1 MMHTTPT
8 ARPIGPDDEIS
19 LAELALRALQ
29 FYQRFGR
36 LLLLLALLGAV
47 TVAAWV
53 ANRPLYSVSALL
65 EVPKVTLEEWRQA
78 QSFLWDKRW
87 VDHAFGDNQQAA
99 DPKRLQLRN
108 RALNPEYWV
117 QTVRYRSSLN
127 RDDARDI
134 PVAQIQSST
143 GLGLEFALRVPD
155 EEQASLTINTLARQV
170 REAFLANSLIDLVRT
185 SQAALDHRPQL
196 KLDVLKAEFDIEQS
210 RQRIADMRQLLERY
224 PDLRHLETSTL
235 FSVSDG
241 GGKYLSPLAQIV
253 ALEST
258 VSELQAKARAAQR
271 ELDKLDWTE
280 RLLAG
285 MDETIRNATSGQV
298 ILDKLKSNREIL
310 LANVAQLNASAQEA
324 AEDIALKLTQAESR
338 QQAIGIKTRSA
349 ISTAPVPLR
358 NPLIMGAAAFVLVF
372 VALSI
377 MLALYVALH
386 KERDVLLWL
395 PRAIRSRLIVEP
407 RA

>member
-1 MMHTTPT
+1 MPP
-8 ARPIGPDDEIS
+8 AKPIGHHDEIS
-19 LAELALRALQ
+19 LVELALRALK

-36 LLLLLALLGAV
+36 LLLLLALLAAFA
-47 TVAAWV
+47 VAAWI
-53 ANRPLYSVSALL
+53 ANRPLYGVSALL

-87 VDHAFGDNQQAA
+87 VDHAFGDHQSAA
-99 DPKRLQLRN
+99 APDRMQLRN
-108 RALNPEYWV
+108 RALNPEFWL
-117 QTVRYRSSLN
+117 QNVRYRSSLN

-134 PVAQIQSST
+134 PVAQIQNST
-143 GLGLEFALRVPD
+143 GLGLEFTLRVSD
-155 EEQASLTINTLARQV
+155 EEQASQTINALARQV
-170 REAFLANSLIDLVRT
+170 REAFLANSLIDLART

-196 KLDVLKAEFDIEQS
+196 KLDVLKAEFDIEQN

-241 GGKYLSPLAQIV
+241 GGKYLSPLPQIV

-258 VSELQAKARAAQR
+258 ISELQAKARAAQR

-285 MDETIRNATSGQV
+285 VDDTIRNATSGED
-298 ILDKLKSNREIL
+298 ILDKLKSNREQV
-310 LANVAQLNASAQEA
+310 LAASAQQNSAAREA
-324 AEDIALKLTQAESR
+324 AEDINIKLAQAESR

-349 ISTAPVPLR
+349 ISTMPVMQR
-358 NPLIMGAAAFVLVF
+358 NPLVMGGAAFVLTF

-377 MLALYVALH
+377 LLALHVALSR
-386 KERDVLLWL
+386 ELDVLTWL
-395 PRAIRSRLIVEP
+395 PRSMRRWLIVDK
-407 RA
+407 AL

>member
-1 MMHTTPT
+1 MPT
-8 ARPIGPDDEIS
+8 ARPITPNDEIS
-19 LAELALRALQ
+19 LAELALRAVK
-29 FYQRFGR
+29 FYGRFGR
-36 LLLLLALLGAV
+36 LLLLLALLAACV
-47 TVAAWV
+47 LSAWV
-53 ANRPLYSVSALL
+53 ASRPLYSVSALL

-87 VDHAFGDNQQAA
+87 VDHAFGGDQQALG
-99 DPKRLQLRN
+99 PERRQLRN

-143 GLGLEFALRVPD
+143 GLGLEFSLRVPD
-155 EEQASLTINTLARQV
+155 EEQASLTINTLASQV
-170 REAFLANSLIDLVRT
+170 REAFLANALIDLVRT

-196 KLDVLKAEFDIEQS
+196 KLEVLKAQFDIEQS
-210 RQRIADMRQLLERY
+210 HQRIADMRQLLERY

-258 VSELQAKARAAQR
+258 VSELQAKARSAQR
-271 ELDKLDWTE
+271 ELEKLDWTE

-298 ILDKLKSNREIL
+298 ILDKLKSNREKL
-310 LANVAQLNASAQEA
+310 FASATQLDSSAREA
-324 AEDIALKLTQAESR
+324 AEDMNVKLTQAESR

-349 ISTAPVPLR
+349 ISTAPVSLR
-358 NPLIMGAAAFVLVF
+358 NPLIMGVATFVLVF

-377 MLALYVALH
+377 LLALHVALH
-386 KERDVLLWL
+386 KGREVLLWL
-395 PRAIRSRLIVEP
+395 PRPIRSRLIVEP
-407 RA
+407 RS

>member
-1 MMHTTPT
+1 MMHTMPT
-8 ARPIGPDDEIS
+8 AKPIGHHDEIS
-19 LAELALRALQ
+19 LVELALRALK

-36 LLLLLALLGAV
+36 LLLLLALLAAFA
-47 TVAAWV
+47 VAAWI
-53 ANRPLYSVSALL
+53 ANRPLYGVSALL

-87 VDHAFGDNQQAA
+87 VDHAFGDHQSAA
-99 DPKRLQLRN
+99 APDRMQLRN
-108 RALNPEYWV
+108 RALNPEFWL
-117 QTVRYRSSLN
+117 QNVRYRSSLN

-134 PVAQIQSST
+134 PVAQIQNST
-143 GLGLEFALRVPD
+143 GLGLEFTLRVSD
-155 EEQASLTINTLARQV
+155 EEQASQTINALARQV
-170 REAFLANSLIDLVRT
+170 REAFLANSLIDLART

-196 KLDVLKAEFDIEQS
+196 KLDVLKAEFDIEQN

-241 GGKYLSPLAQIV
+241 GGKYLSPLPQIV

-258 VSELQAKARAAQR
+258 ISELQAKARAAQR

-285 MDETIRNATSGQV
+285 VDDTIRNATSGED
-298 ILDKLKSNREIL
+298 ILDKLKSNREQV
-310 LANVAQLNASAQEA
+310 LAASAQQNSAAREA
-324 AEDIALKLTQAESR
+324 AEDINIKLAQAESR

-349 ISTAPVPLR
+349 ISTMPVMQR
-358 NPLIMGAAAFVLVF
+358 NPLVMGGAAFVLTF

-377 MLALYVALH
+377 LLALHVALSR
-386 KERDVLLWL
+386 ELDVLTWL
-395 PRAIRSRLIVEP
+395 PRSMRRWLIVDK
-407 RA
+407 AL

>member
-1 MMHTTPT
+1 M
-8 ARPIGPDDEIS
+8 
-19 LAELALRALQ
+19 ELALRALK

-36 LLLLLALLGAV
+36 LLLLLALLAAFA
-47 TVAAWV
+47 VAAWI
-53 ANRPLYSVSALL
+53 ANRPLYGVSALL

-87 VDHAFGDNQQAA
+87 VDHAFGDHQSAA
-99 DPKRLQLRN
+99 APDRMQLRN
-108 RALNPEYWV
+108 RALNPEFWL
-117 QTVRYRSSLN
+117 QNVRYRSSLN

-134 PVAQIQSST
+134 PVAQIQNST
-143 GLGLEFALRVPD
+143 GLGLEFTLRVSD
-155 EEQASLTINTLARQV
+155 EEQASQTINALARQV
-170 REAFLANSLIDLVRT
+170 REAFLANSLIDLART

-196 KLDVLKAEFDIEQS
+196 KLDVLKAEFDIEQN

-241 GGKYLSPLAQIV
+241 GGKYLSPLPQIV

-258 VSELQAKARAAQR
+258 ISELQAKARAAQR

-285 MDETIRNATSGQV
+285 VDDTIRNATSGED
-298 ILDKLKSNREIL
+298 ILDKLKSNREQV
-310 LANVAQLNASAQEA
+310 LAASAQQNSAAREA
-324 AEDIALKLTQAESR
+324 AEDINIKLAQAESR

-349 ISTAPVPLR
+349 ISTMPVMQR
-358 NPLIMGAAAFVLVF
+358 NPLVMGGAAFVLTF

-377 MLALYVALH
+377 LLALHVALSR
-386 KERDVLLWL
+386 ELDVLTWL
-395 PRAIRSRLIVEP
+395 PRSMRRWLIVDK
-407 RA
+407 AL

>member
-8 ARPIGPDDEIS
+8 ARPSGSHDEIT
-19 LAELALRALQ
+19 LAELALRTLQ
-29 FYQRFGR
+29 FYQQFGR
-36 LLLLLALLGAV
+36 LLLLVALLVALAA
-47 TVAAWV
+47 AAWI
-53 ANRPLYSVSALL
+53 ASRPLYSVSALL

-87 VDHAFGDNQQAA
+87 VDHAFGDDQHEAEPQSL
-99 DPKRLQLRN
+99 RLRR
-108 RALNPEYWV
+108 RALSPEYWE
-117 QTVRYRSSLN
+117 QAVRYRSSLN
-127 RDDARDI
+127 RDDVRDV
-134 PVAQIQSST
+134 PAAQFQSST
-143 GLGLEFALRVPD
+143 GLGLEFALRVAD
-155 EEQASLTINTLARQV
+155 EEQANLTIDALARQV
-170 REAFLANSLIDLVRT
+170 REALLANSLIDLVRT
-185 SQAALDHRPQL
+185 SQATLDNRPQL

-210 RQRIADMRQLLERY
+210 RQRITDMRQLLERY

-241 GGKYLSPLAQIV
+241 GGKYLSPLPQIV

-258 VSELQAKARAAQR
+258 VSELQAKARVAQR
-271 ELDKLDWTE
+271 ELSKLDWTE

-298 ILDKLKSNREIL
+298 ILDKLKGNREQV
-310 LANVAQLNASAQEA
+310 LANAAQLDSSAREA
-324 AEDIALKLTQAESR
+324 AEDINVKLTQAESR

-349 ISTAPVPLR
+349 ISTAPVPPR
-358 NPLIMGAAAFVLVF
+358 NPLIVGVAAFVLVF

-377 MLALYVALH
+377 VLALSVSLH
-386 KERDVLLWL
+386 KERGVLLWL
-395 PRAIRSRLIVEP
+395 PRPIRSRLIVEP

>member
-1 MMHTTPT
+1 MSH
-8 ARPIGPDDEIS
+8 IC
-19 LAELALRALQ
+19 
-29 FYQRFGR
+29 
-36 LLLLLALLGAV
+36 AV
-47 TVAAWV
+47 A
-53 ANRPLYSVSALL
+53 
-65 EVPKVTLEEWRQA
+65 
-78 QSFLWDKRW
+78 
-87 VDHAFGDNQQAA
+87 
-99 DPKRLQLRN
+99 
-108 RALNPEYWV
+108 
-117 QTVRYRSSLN
+117 
-127 RDDARDI
+127 
-134 PVAQIQSST
+134 
-143 GLGLEFALRVPD
+143 
-155 EEQASLTINTLARQV
+155 
-170 REAFLANSLIDLVRT
+170 
-185 SQAALDHRPQL
+185 
-196 KLDVLKAEFDIEQS
+196 
-210 RQRIADMRQLLERY
+210 
-224 PDLRHLETSTL
+224 
-235 FSVSDG
+235 
-241 GGKYLSPLAQIV
+241 
-253 ALEST
+253 ST

-310 LANVAQLNASAQEA
+310 LANAAQLNASAQEA

>member
-1 MMHTTPT
+1 MMHTMPT
-8 ARPIGPDDEIS
+8 AKPIGHHDEIS
-19 LAELALRALQ
+19 LVELALRALK

-36 LLLLLALLGAV
+36 LLLLLALLAAFA
-47 TVAAWV
+47 VAAWI
-53 ANRPLYSVSALL
+53 ANRPLYGVSALL

-87 VDHAFGDNQQAA
+87 VDHAFGDHQSAA
-99 DPKRLQLRN
+99 APDRMQLRN
-108 RALNPEYWV
+108 RALNPEFWL
-117 QTVRYRSSLN
+117 QNVRYRSSLN

-134 PVAQIQSST
+134 PVAQIQNST
-143 GLGLEFALRVPD
+143 GLGLEFTLRVSD
-155 EEQASLTINTLARQV
+155 EEQASQTINVLARQV
-170 REAFLANSLIDLVRT
+170 REAFLANSLIDLART

-196 KLDVLKAEFDIEQS
+196 KLDVLKAEFDIEQN

-241 GGKYLSPLAQIV
+241 GGKYLSPLPQIV

-258 VSELQAKARAAQR
+258 ISELQAKARAAQR

-285 MDETIRNATSGQV
+285 VDDTIRNATSGED
-298 ILDKLKSNREIL
+298 ILDKLKSNREQV
-310 LANVAQLNASAQEA
+310 LAASAQQNSAAREA
-324 AEDIALKLTQAESR
+324 AEDINIKLAQAESR

-349 ISTAPVPLR
+349 ISTMPVMQR
-358 NPLIMGAAAFVLVF
+358 NPLVMGGAAFVLTF

-377 MLALYVALH
+377 LLALHVALSR
-386 KERDVLLWL
+386 ELDVLTWL
-395 PRAIRSRLIVEP
+395 PRSMRRWLIVDK
-407 RA
+407 AL

>member
-1 MMHTTPT
+1 MPT
-8 ARPIGPDDEIS
+8 AKPIGHHDEIS
-19 LAELALRALQ
+19 LVELALRALK

-36 LLLLLALLGAV
+36 LLLLLALLAAFA
-47 TVAAWV
+47 VAAWI
-53 ANRPLYSVSALL
+53 ANRPLYGVSALL

-87 VDHAFGDNQQAA
+87 VDHAFGDHQSAA
-99 DPKRLQLRN
+99 APDRMQLRN
-108 RALNPEYWV
+108 RALNPEFWL
-117 QTVRYRSSLN
+117 QNVRYRSSLN

-134 PVAQIQSST
+134 PVAQIQNST
-143 GLGLEFALRVPD
+143 GLGLEFTLRVSD
-155 EEQASLTINTLARQV
+155 EEQASQTINALARQV
-170 REAFLANSLIDLVRT
+170 REAFLANSLIDLART

-196 KLDVLKAEFDIEQS
+196 KLDVLKAEFDIEQN

-241 GGKYLSPLAQIV
+241 GGKYLSPLPQIV

-258 VSELQAKARAAQR
+258 ISELQAKARAAQR

-285 MDETIRNATSGQV
+285 VDDTIRNATSGED
-298 ILDKLKSNREIL
+298 ILDKLKSNREQV
-310 LANVAQLNASAQEA
+310 LAASAQQNSAAREA
-324 AEDIALKLTQAESR
+324 AEDINIKLAQAESR

-349 ISTAPVPLR
+349 ISTMPVMQR
-358 NPLIMGAAAFVLVF
+358 NPLVMGGAAFVLTF

-377 MLALYVALH
+377 LLALHVALSR
-386 KERDVLLWL
+386 ELDVLTWL
-395 PRAIRSRLIVEP
+395 PRSMRRWLIVDK
-407 RA
+407 AL

>member
-1 MMHTTPT
+1 MMHTMPP
-8 ARPIGPDDEIS
+8 AKPIGHHDEIS
-19 LAELALRALQ
+19 LVELALRALK

-36 LLLLLALLGAV
+36 LLLLLALLAAFA
-47 TVAAWV
+47 VAAWI
-53 ANRPLYSVSALL
+53 ANRPLYGVSALL

-87 VDHAFGDNQQAA
+87 VDHAFGDHQSAA
-99 DPKRLQLRN
+99 APDRMQLRN
-108 RALNPEYWV
+108 RALNPEFWL
-117 QTVRYRSSLN
+117 QNVRYRSSLN

-134 PVAQIQSST
+134 PVAQIQNST
-143 GLGLEFALRVPD
+143 GLGLEFTLRVSD
-155 EEQASLTINTLARQV
+155 EEQASQTINALARQV
-170 REAFLANSLIDLVRT
+170 REAFLANSLIDLART

-196 KLDVLKAEFDIEQS
+196 KLDVLKAEFDIEQN

-241 GGKYLSPLAQIV
+241 GGKYLSPLPQIV

-258 VSELQAKARAAQR
+258 ISELQAKARAAQR

-285 MDETIRNATSGQV
+285 VDDTIRNATSGED
-298 ILDKLKSNREIL
+298 ILDKLKSNREQV
-310 LANVAQLNASAQEA
+310 LAASAQQNSAAREA
-324 AEDIALKLTQAESR
+324 AEDINIKLAQAESR

-349 ISTAPVPLR
+349 ISTMPVMQR
-358 NPLIMGAAAFVLVF
+358 NPLVMGGAAFVLTF

-377 MLALYVALH
+377 LLALHVALSR
-386 KERDVLLWL
+386 ELDVLTWL
-395 PRAIRSRLIVEP
+395 PRSMRRWLIVDK
-407 RA
+407 AL